1 VGVRSRAIMPPSAQM
16 IIIEGYVEDI
26 CRIMGV
32 PESIVKGVIWQESKY
47 DIYSYRWNDDNPN
60 DRSFGLMHLTMP
72 TANEI
77 AGVQLKQEDL
87 YEPIFNI
94 YLGTQYLL
102 NLYQRYKDWSK
113 AVAAYNAGSP
123 RYTQAGMFI
132 NQSYVNIV
140 FKAAQILKDSVI
152 NYAKLLVRR

>member
-1 VGVRSRAIMPPSAQM
+1 MPSPAQM
-16 IIIEGYVEDI
+16 IILEGYVEDI
-26 CRIMGV
+26 CRVMKV

-47 DIYSYRWNDDNPN
+47 DMYSYRWNENN
-60 DRSFGLMHLTMP
+60 SQDRSFGLMHLTLP
-72 TANEI
+72 TASEI
-77 AGVQLKQEDL
+77 AEVQLKQEDL

-102 NLYQRYKDWSK
+102 NLYQKYGDWTK

-132 NQSYVNIV
+132 NQYYVNVV
-140 FKAAQILKDSVI
+140 FRAAEILKDSVI
-152 NYAKLLVRR
+152 DYARLLVKR